1 MLLLTVDF
9 FSYFIF
15 HLSINYKVLVKIPI
29 GTITCYKEHN
39 SNLAEYIEAQHSAR
53 HRVTLNVLIFYT
65 QKNNFEFSSTIPPWE
80 CGWQT

>member
-39 SNLAEYIEAQHSAR
+39 SNSVGILR
-53 HRVTLNVLIFYT
+53 HRATLNVLIFYR